1 MEKDLE
7 VSEDK
12 LKKAKAEASSAN
24 TRMVATLIVSILLVS
39 GVGLAG
45 YMQFKKQRK
54 QHPL

>member
-7 VSEDK
+7 VSDDK

-39 GVGLAG
+39 GMGLVG